1 MSWINVCY
9 NLEFQGEIAI
19 VNVNTGGINYEG
31 PTAPAKL
38 YMKVGEDD
46 GGAYCTLI

>member
-1 MSWINVCY
+1 M
-9 NLEFQGEIAI
+9 
-19 VNVNTGGINYEG
+19 NVNTGGINYEG

-46 GGAYCTLI
+46 GGASLLIVHLFQIIERKNIII